1 VDWVGS
7 RSLLEPSPNIQTSQY
22 YKEILIAYRSKVILN
37 YNVHLNWL
45 FGNKVALIIGR
56 SFY

>member
-7 RSLLEPSPNIQTSQY
+7 RSLLEPSPNIQISQY

-37 YNVHLNWL
+37 YNLNWL
-45 FGNKVALIIGR
+45 FGNKVALIVGR